1 MGGSAL
7 ATTIL
12 RLFPP
17 RGSAM
22 ASETAIPP
30 IPPNPP
36 AWRAPL
42 PLVLRRAAGYLE
54 LGELLVDG
62 EANPPATAR
71 RVLERALGELD
82 TLSTLERR
90 TPGPSLLEG
99 EALRALGRW
108 QAALEPL
115 ARAAEGRGNLQA
127 WLGIGWCQKRLG
139 RLDLAIAALLRG
151 LEAFPNEALLL
162 YNLAC
167 YHSLAGDVPA
177 AVDHLTRAIAIDARF
192 RDLTGAEQDFDAI
205 REDPR
210 FVAVTTVIA

>member
-1 MGGSAL
+1 MANDTASLPSSA
-7 ATTIL
+7 
-12 RLFPP
+12 
-17 RGSAM
+17 
-22 ASETAIPP
+22 
-30 IPPNPP
+30 NPA
-36 AWRAPL
+36 AWRAP
-42 PLVLRRAAGYLE
+42 PALVLRRASGYLE

-62 EANPPATAR
+62 ESAPPAPAR
-71 RVLERALGELD
+71 RLLERALEELGQ
-82 TLSTLERR
+82 LPAAERYAS
-90 TPGPSLLEG
+90 GPSLVEG
-99 EALRALGRW
+99 EALRALGQW

-115 ARAAEGRGNLQA
+115 TRAAEGRGQLEA

-139 RLDLAIAALLRG
+139 RLDLAIEALGRG

-177 AVDHLTRAIAIDARF
+177 AVDHLTRAISIDARF
-192 RDLTGAEQDFDAI
+192 RDLTGAEHDFDAI